1 VFRRD
6 FAMKMG
12 VAHCAGMLGVV
23 IVGAIMRGSPRADEI
38 AALFFIGLFMSAF
51 PFVLILAVVLTNL
64 GAVLRHRVGF
74 VLLGPVVMTLLTT
87 ATFGLDAGKVIAIQT
102 AMSSLVLYLLIRNDE
117 VPDSQAA

>member
-1 VFRRD
+1 
-6 FAMKMG
+6 MKMG